1 MFATMKLF
9 FAQRLSRYSD
19 TDPSIKAMAIGML
32 FVVFIIPGLWRI
44 LLLIKLVAN
53 VDFDVSFMLIC

>member
-19 TDPSIKAMAIGML
+19 TDPSIKSMAIGML
-32 FVVFIIPGLWRI
+32 FVIFIIPGI
-44 LLLIKLVAN
+44 
-53 VDFDVSFMLIC
+53 